1 MKRFLNLDWDAVA
14 GIVAAVAAL
23 ILHFLHIVEADALL
37 AMMLLLLALLLLRDL
52 RREQQQV
59 RITERIEGTEAAVM
73 KIQTALHPPDA
84 ILIGPSQLRSVS
96 GQFARRALGEMLWF
110 NVCVLMFKP
119 QALFDALLRPAI
131 ENPRVTAIQ
140 FILDESEKER
150 WHGELMP
157 KVKACTGPEKV
168 RQPIWCKLR
177 ESVSF
182 ILAETEP
189 GGTTEVLLSFW
200 GEPFM
205 ARTTERDVP
214 RYLFHVQSHSE
225 LITRLG
231 ELERSYRFG
240 R

>member
-14 GIVAAVAAL
+14 GILAAVTAL
-23 ILHFLHIVEADALL
+23 ILHYLHILEADALIGL
-37 AMMLLLLALLLLRDL
+37 MLLLLALLLLHDL
-52 RREQQQV
+52 RREHQQA
-59 RITERIEGTEAAVM
+59 RISERIERTEAAVLKM
-73 KIQTALHPPDA
+73 QTALLPPDA
-84 ILIGPSQLRSVS
+84 VLVGPSKLRAVS
-96 GQFARRALGEMLWF
+96 AQFAGRAVGEMLWF
-110 NVCVLMFKP
+110 NVCVLMFRP

-131 ENPRVTAIQ
+131 ENPRVTVIQ

-150 WHGELMP
+150 WRDEVLP
-157 KVKACTGPEKV
+157 KVKSCTGGEKV
-168 RQPIWCKLR
+168 RQPIWCKLH

-182 ILAETEP
+182 IRAETEP
-189 GGTTEVLLSFW
+189 DGTAEVLLSFW

-225 LITRLG
+225 LVTRLG

-240 R
+240 Q

>member
-1 MKRFLNLDWDAVA
+1 MKRFLSLDWDAIA
-14 GIVAAVAAL
+14 GITAAVAAL
-23 ILHFLHIVEADALL
+23 VLHFLHIVQAEALL
-37 AMMLLLLALLLLRDL
+37 TMMLLLLALLLLRDL
-52 RREQQQV
+52 RREHHQE
-59 RITERIEGTEAAVM
+59 RLTERIERTETAVM
-73 KIQTALHPPDA
+73 KVQTSLHLPDA
-84 ILIGPSQLRSVS
+84 VLIGPSQLRAVS
-96 GQFARRALGEMLWF
+96 AQFARRSLGEMVWF
-110 NVCVLMFKP
+110 NVCVLMFRP

-150 WHGELMP
+150 WRDEVIP
-157 KVKACTGPEKV
+157 KVKACSGSEKM
-168 RQPIWCKLR
+168 REPIWCSLH

-189 GGTTEVLLSFW
+189 DGGIEVLLSFW

-205 ARTTERDVP
+205 ARTTDRDVP

-225 LITRLG
+225 LVTRLG
-231 ELERSYRFG
+231 ELARSYRLG